1 MVISRSA
8 IRRQT
13 FFVLCIMVYR
23 TILEAYYLIFTK
35 DFAYYGLIYEPRELI
50 ESTFSWICL
59 VISAY
64 IVNVKMDRVS
74 NSIHILLYLVC
85 FVPSTVLYSMNQK
98 LDGSYFYCLFL
109 TFIVIGT
116 QQYLFNGFKGVRQF
130 SLSSANFKYLGLAMY
145 LALWALVIW
154 QYGFKFQ
161 IPSLSNVYEQ
171 RELFKAAE
179 VSTAMKYALSWL
191 AGVLNIAFVLHAA
204 LRKKYAWVLFGLI
217 GALYFFSL
225 GGQKSYLFAAPF
237 TLGIFALVSRFRNDF
252 NLALTLL
259 FCASLVLLLLF
270 DQFAE
275 KGYSLISS
283 LFIRRSLLLPSQIY
297 YYYCEYFTENG
308 LNLFAHTF
316 LIKSVVNSPY
326 QETAPVLIG
335 ERYFSFNA
343 DVYANGNVFADMFHN
358 AGYFSYI
365 LISVLLPQVY
375 MLIDYVSKNKPIPF
389 TLPLLFMVAHVFINT
404 GFVVTLVTHGLLL
417 GILVVGFYPNNFF
430 KIERRLIQ
438 PHK

>member
-1 MVISRSA
+1 
-8 IRRQT
+8 
-13 FFVLCIMVYR
+13 
-23 TILEAYYLIFTK
+23 
-35 DFAYYGLIYEPRELI
+35 
-50 ESTFSWICL
+50 
-59 VISAY
+59 
-64 IVNVKMDRVS
+64 
-74 NSIHILLYLVC
+74 
-85 FVPSTVLYSMNQK
+85 
-98 LDGSYFYCLFL
+98 
-109 TFIVIGT
+109 
-116 QQYLFNGFKGVRQF
+116 
-130 SLSSANFKYLGLAMY
+130 
-145 LALWALVIW
+145 
-154 QYGFKFQ
+154 
-161 IPSLSNVYEQ
+161 
-171 RELFKAAE
+171 
-179 VSTAMKYALSWL
+179 
-191 AGVLNIAFVLHAA
+191 
-204 LRKKYAWVLFGLI
+204 
-217 GALYFFSL
+217 
-225 GGQKSYLFAAPF
+225 
-237 TLGIFALVSRFRNDF
+237 
-252 NLALTLL
+252 
-259 FCASLVLLLLF
+259 
-270 DQFAE
+270 
-275 KGYSLISS
+275 
-283 LFIRRSLLLPSQIY
+283 LLLPSQIY